1 MYYVGVQLKDE
12 SNHDSILET
21 VQELSPK
28 CVPKSASSVCDEG
41 DDRHCDGD
49 LAVNSIL
56 LGGDQLSTSM
66 ARRVIMDRANSMDDI
81 QCLKG
86 SQPVVEDWHTKLCFL
101 TVRFV
106 LD

>member
-1 MYYVGVQLKDE
+1 ML
-12 SNHDSILET
+12 SILEA

-28 CVPKSASSVCDEG
+28 YIPKSASSVCDEG
-41 DDRHCDGD
+41 DDRRAHGDGD

-66 ARRVIMDRANSMDDI
+66 ARRVIMDRVNSMDDI

-86 SQPVVEDWHTKLCFL
+86 ILPVVEDWHTKLCFL
-101 TVRFV
+101 TVRLV
-106 LD
+106 LA